1 MSNLIKKDVKYIN
14 KDFGQFRQNLINFAK
29 NYFPNTYNDFN
40 ESSPGM
46 MFIEMASYVGDV
58 LSFYTDTQFKES
70 LLTLVEEPAN
80 LYNLAQA
87 IGYKPKLRTA
97 ANATV
102 DVFQLLPSIGT
113 GANTKPD
120 FRYALSVP
128 ANSVISTENKI
139 TFRTLDTVDFGFS
152 SSYSPS
158 DVSIYQ
164 LNGSGQ
170 IQYYLIKKQVP
181 ALAGEIRSAT
191 FTFGQPKPY
200 DKIVIDETD
209 AVLEI
214 IDVTDNDGNTWYEV
228 PYLAQDVIPVSI
240 PNTSY
245 YDSITSINRGSAPYI
260 LKYTKTEKRFVTRL
274 RADNK
279 VELQFGSGISSESDE
294 NIIPNPT
301 NIGSGLSYLERTTD
315 LSIDPSNFLYTKT
328 YGQAPS
334 GVTLTV
340 RYTVG
345 GGIASNVA
353 AGTITIVN
361 DPNVATLDT
370 FGLDSSVVNFV
381 KNSLAVNNVTPAI
394 GGTEVKDI
402 ESLRLDAIANFAAQ
416 NRAITKE
423 DYIIRCY
430 AMPSKYGAI
439 AKAYIIQD
447 DQMVSGQGNSIP
459 NPFALNL
466 YTLGYDANKNF
477 APLNTTIKENLKTY
491 LAQYRMLTDAINI
504 KDAFIINL
512 GINFEIITRPN
523 YNSNEVILRCIN
535 YLKNKF
541 SNDKMQINEPLILS
555 SLTSELD
562 GIEGVQSVLD
572 IEIVNLYDEA
582 AGYSPNF
589 YDVEGAT
596 KNKILYPSLDPCIF
610 EIKYPNKDIK
620 GRVVKI

>member
-245 YDSITSINRGSAPYI
+245 YDSITSINRG
-260 LKYTKTEKRFVTRL
+260 
-274 RADNK
+274 
-279 VELQFGSGISSESDE
+279 
-294 NIIPNPT
+294 
-301 NIGSGLSYLERTTD
+301 
-315 LSIDPSNFLYTKT
+315 
-328 YGQAPS
+328 
-334 GVTLTV
+334 
-340 RYTVG
+340 
-345 GGIASNVA
+345 
-353 AGTITIVN
+353 
-361 DPNVATLDT
+361 
-370 FGLDSSVVNFV
+370 
-381 KNSLAVNNVTPAI
+381 
-394 GGTEVKDI
+394 
-402 ESLRLDAIANFAAQ
+402 
-416 NRAITKE
+416 
-423 DYIIRCY
+423 
-430 AMPSKYGAI
+430 
-439 AKAYIIQD
+439 
-447 DQMVSGQGNSIP
+447 
-459 NPFALNL
+459 
-466 YTLGYDANKNF
+466 
-477 APLNTTIKENLKTY
+477 
-491 LAQYRMLTDAINI
+491 
-504 KDAFIINL
+504 
-512 GINFEIITRPN
+512 
-523 YNSNEVILRCIN
+523 
-535 YLKNKF
+535 
-541 SNDKMQINEPLILS
+541 
-555 SLTSELD
+555 
-562 GIEGVQSVLD
+562 
-572 IEIVNLYDEA
+572 
-582 AGYSPNF
+582 
-589 YDVEGAT
+589 
-596 KNKILYPSLDPCIF
+596 
-610 EIKYPNKDIK
+610 
-620 GRVVKI
+620 